1 MTREI
6 VDAVFTVAWGAAT
19 DPGRVRTSNEDSFLA
34 APPVFLVADGMGGHS
49 RGEVASRLTVSV
61 FEQLAG
67 RPWLGPR
74 QLYEAVHAAA
84 TLVASLGEGLAAPGT
99 TLTGVGLSEQ
109 DGRPYWLAF
118 NIGDSRAYLLR
129 GQRLEQLTVDHS
141 RAQECLDAGEIV
153 DEAFQHVITR
163 ALGGGSRQPP
173 VADHWLV
180 PAQPGDRILVC
191 TDGLTTELS
200 QPAIA
205 GTLLGESDP
214 QAAARMLVDSAVEA
228 GGRDNVTVVVVDAVD
243 VSARLTLDGVDDD
256 TVTEAD
262 WGELEH
268 DTVIAPMEGGQR

>member
-200 QPAIA
+200 QPVIA